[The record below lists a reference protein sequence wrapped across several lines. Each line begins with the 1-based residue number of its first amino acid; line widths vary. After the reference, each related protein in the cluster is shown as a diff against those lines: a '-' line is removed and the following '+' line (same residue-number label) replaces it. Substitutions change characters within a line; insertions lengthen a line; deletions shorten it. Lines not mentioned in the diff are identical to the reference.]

1 MLMMKPILAFVS
13 IAAITLVI
21 AGWTSSGV
29 NHGVMARAAGAQ
41 APTPTVSV
49 TTLPAMPGTPTSAP
63 PTSQPTIPPIVTPA
77 PQVVAPNSPTL
88 PPVGVA
94 YVPVTGQVMT
104 PVNVT
109 LSQLQHMRPVSLA
122 LRFHTYTGVPLT
134 DVLALARPTFP
145 DDPQTLMRKYVYI
158 QGFKGQSAI
167 LSFPE
172 FSKQFNGQLVML
184 AYLVDL
190 RDVKP
195 PGFVQ
200 LVVQGDKTD
209 ARFIKVARIVIGEP
223 PPAQ

>member
-1 MLMMKPILAFVS
+1 MMKPVVAFIS
-13 IAAITLVI
+13 IAVI
-21 AGWTSSGV
+21 AVVISGWTSTRADRSM
-29 NHGVMARAAGAQ
+29 MARAAGAQ

-63 PTSQPTIPPIVTPA
+63 PTSQSTFAPIITPA
-77 PQVVAPNSPTL
+77 PPVETPALPTP

-94 YVPVTGQVMT
+94 YIPVTGQVMT
-104 PVNVT
+104 PINVT
-109 LSQLQHMRPVSLA
+109 LSQLQHMKPVSLA

-145 DDPQTLMRKYVYI
+145 DDPQTLMRKYVYF

-172 FSKQFNGQLVML
+172 FSKQFNGQLVLL

-195 PGFVQ
+195 PGFIQ

-209 ARFIKVARIVIGEP
+209 ARFIKVAHIVIGEP
-223 PPAQ
+223 PAPQ

>member
-1 MLMMKPILAFVS
+1 MMKPILAFVS
-13 IAAITLVI
+13 IAAIALVV

-29 NHGVMARAAGAQ
+29 NRGVMARAAGAQ

-49 TTLPAMPGTPTSAP
+49 TTLPAMPTSPTNAPLTTPAP
-63 PTSQPTIPPIVTPA
+63 TVAPIVTPA
-77 PQVVAPNSPTL
+77 PPMATPNQPTL

-94 YVPVTGQVMT
+94 YIPVTGQVSN

-109 LSQLQHMRPVSLA
+109 PSQLQHMKPVSLA
-122 LRFHTYTGVPLT
+122 LHFHTYTGVLLT

-145 DDPQTLMRKYVYI
+145 DDPQTLMRKYVYF
-158 QGFKGQSAI
+158 QGFKGQNAI

-172 FSKQFNGQLVML
+172 FSKQFNGQIVML

-209 ARFIKVARIVIGEP
+209 ARFIKVAHIVIGEP
-223 PPAQ
+223 PPPQ

>member
-1 MLMMKPILAFVS
+1 MMKPILAFIS
-13 IAAITLVI
+13 ITAIALVI
-21 AGWTSSGV
+21 AGWTSSDV
-29 NHGVMARAAGAQ
+29 HRSTMARAAGAQ

-49 TTLPAMPGTPTSAP
+49 TTLPAMPNAPSSTPTN
-63 PTSQPTIPPIVTPA
+63 QPTVVPAVTPA
-77 PQVVAPNSPTL
+77 PQAVTPGLPTV

-94 YVPVTGQVMT
+94 YIPVTGQVMT
-104 PVNVT
+104 PLNVT
-109 LSQLQHMRPVSLA
+109 LSQLQRMKPVSLA

-145 DDPQTLMRKYVYI
+145 DEPQTLMRKYVYI
-158 QGFKGQSAI
+158 QGFKGQNAI

-172 FSKQFNGQLVML
+172 FSKQFNGQLVLL

-195 PGFVQ
+195 PGFIQ

-209 ARFIKVARIVIGEP
+209 ARFIKVAHIVIGEP
-223 PPAQ
+223 PPPQ

>member
-1 MLMMKPILAFVS
+1 MMKPIIAFVS
-13 IAAITLVI
+13 IVMVALVM
-21 AGWTSSGV
+21 AGWTDPNV
-29 NHGVMARAAGAQ
+29 NHSMMARAAGSQ
-41 APTPTVSV
+41 APTPIVSV
-49 TTLPAMPGTPTSAP
+49 TTLPAMPPGTPTSAP
-63 PTSQPTIPPIVTPA
+63 SASQPTVAPVLTPA
-77 PQVVAPNSPTL
+77 PPVATPGLPTL

-94 YVPVTGQVMT
+94 YIPVTGQVMT
-104 PVNVT
+104 PLNVT
-109 LSQLQHMRPVSLA
+109 LSQLEHMKPISLA

-145 DDPQTLMRKYVYI
+145 DEPQTLMRKYVYF

-172 FSKQFNGQLVML
+172 FSKQFSGQLVML

-209 ARFIKVARIVIGEP
+209 ARFIKVAHIVIGEP
-223 PPAQ
+223 PPPQ

>member
-1 MLMMKPILAFVS
+1 M
-13 IAAITLVI
+13 
-21 AGWTSSGV
+21 
-29 NHGVMARAAGAQ
+29 MARAAGAQ

-63 PTSQPTIPPIVTPA
+63 PANQSTVAPVITPA
-77 PQVVAPNSPTL
+77 PPAETPALPTQ

-94 YVPVTGQVMT
+94 YIPVTGQVMT

-109 LSQLQHMRPVSLA
+109 LSQLQHMKPVSLA

-134 DVLALARPTFP
+134 DVLALAHPTFP
-145 DDPQTLMRKYVYI
+145 EDPQTLMRKYVYI

-172 FSKQFNGQLVML
+172 FSKQFNGQLVLL

-195 PGFVQ
+195 PGFIQ

-209 ARFIKVARIVIGEP
+209 ARFIKVAHIVIGEP
-223 PPAQ
+223 PTPQ